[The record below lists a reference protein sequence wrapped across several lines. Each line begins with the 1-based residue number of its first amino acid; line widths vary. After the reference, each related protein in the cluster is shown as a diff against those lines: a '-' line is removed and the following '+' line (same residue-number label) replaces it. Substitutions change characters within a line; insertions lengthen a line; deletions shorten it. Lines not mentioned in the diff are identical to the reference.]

1 MRIKV
6 RVAIGSLLAKA
17 RSEAEEECGLVFD
30 DRFATEVL
38 RYCIRKLERIGQTE
52 EYLPLLYRCELVQH
66 QQMRS
71 INAMSNSVVQ
81 KGVSVVCVNIA

>member
-6 RVAIGSLLAKA
+6 KVAIGSLLAKA
-17 RSEAEEECGLVFD
+17 RREAEQECGFKFD
-30 DRFATEVL
+30 EKFAIDVL

-66 QQMRS
+66 FQMRS
-71 INAMSNSVVQ
+71 INETNNFVMQ
-81 KGVSVVCVNIA
+81 KGEILCVGIA

>member
-6 RVAIGSLLAKA
+6 KVAIGSLLAKA
-17 RSEAEEECGLVFD
+17 RREAEQECGFKFND
-30 DRFATEVL
+30 SFATEVL
-38 RYCIRKLERIGQTE
+38 RYCIGKLKRIGQTE

-71 INAMSNSVVQ
+71 INAMSDSVAE
-81 KGVSVVCVNIA
+81 KGVTVCANIA